1 VGKRRGDAGDLV
13 KLWFLTAFVIGC
25 CIWLLSQSTVDCQID
40 AGTFNSG
47 RCIGTS
53 IAHGLA
59 PYLPWVIV
67 GLGGLTLIAT
77 LRFLLR
83 RR

>member
-1 VGKRRGDAGDLV
+1 V
-13 KLWFLTAFVIGC
+13 
-25 CIWLLSQSTVDCQID
+25 LSQSTVECQID
-40 AGTFNSG
+40 AGTLNAG
-47 RCIGTS
+47 RCVGTS

-59 PYLPWVIV
+59 PYLPWVMA

-77 LRFLLR
+77 LRFFLR

>member
-1 VGKRRGDAGDLV
+1 MAKRRAGGGDLV
-13 KLWFLTAFVIGC
+13 KLWLVTAFVIGC
-25 CIWLLSQSTVDCQID
+25 CLWVLSQSTVECQIE
-40 AGTFNSG
+40 AGTLNSG
-47 RCIGTS
+47 RCIATS

-59 PYLPWVIV
+59 PYVPWVIV

>member
-1 VGKRRGDAGDLV
+1 MAKRRPDGGDLF
-13 KLWFLTAFVIGC
+13 KLWLLTAFVIGC
-25 CIWLLSQSTVDCQID
+25 CAWVLTQSTVDCRID
-40 AGTFNSG
+40 AGTLNAG

-59 PYLPWVIV
+59 PYLPWVMV

>member
-1 VGKRRGDAGDLV
+1 MTKRRANGGDLV
-13 KLWFLTAFVIGC
+13 KLWLLTAFVIGC
-25 CIWLLSQSTVDCQID
+25 CIWVLSQSTVECAIV
-40 AGTFNSG
+40 AGTLNSG

-53 IAHGLA
+53 IAHGIA
-59 PYLPWVIV
+59 PYLPWVMI
-67 GLGGLTLIAT
+67 GLGGLTLLAT